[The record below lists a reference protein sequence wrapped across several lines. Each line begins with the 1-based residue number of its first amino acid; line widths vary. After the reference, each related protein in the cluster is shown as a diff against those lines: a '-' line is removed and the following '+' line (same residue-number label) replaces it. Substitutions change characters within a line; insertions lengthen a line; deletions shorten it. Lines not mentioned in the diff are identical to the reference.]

1 MMRPGLAL
9 IVPCYNE
16 AARLI
21 PQAFLDFAVSHPSVR
36 LLFVDDG
43 STDATFEILQRVQAV
58 APESIDVMR
67 LPSHQGK
74 AEAVRAGIVYGMRHE
89 AELVGF
95 WDADLSTPLQV
106 VNDFLALAKK
116 RPEMDVILGSRVML
130 MGRDIRRKAW
140 RHYVGRVFTTAVSL
154 TLDLPVYDTQCGAK
168 VFRANEAIAA
178 VFATRFRSR
187 WIFDVELLAR
197 YLALPVQ
204 PGEPPRRSRIY
215 ELAVPV
221 WHHTPGSRLRWTD
234 FVRAAFDLLSIW
246 RTRAGA
252 PRVANP
258 WPPR

>member
-1 MMRPGLAL
+1 MTRPSLAL

-21 PQAFLDFAVSHPSVR
+21 PQAFLDFAASHPSVW

-43 STDATFEILQRVQAV
+43 STDATFQILERVRLS

-74 AEAVRAGIVYGMRHE
+74 AEAVRAGIVRGMRRG
-89 AELVGF
+89 AALVGF
-95 WDADLSTPLQV
+95 WDADLSTPLRAV
-106 VNDFLALAKK
+106 DDFLALVAK
-116 RPEMDVILGSRVML
+116 RPEVEIILGSRVML

-140 RHYVGRVFTTAVSL
+140 RHYVGRVFATAVSVA
-154 TLDLPVYDTQCGAK
+154 LDLPVYDTQCGAK
-168 VFRANEAIAA
+168 VFRATEAIAA
-178 VFATRFRSR
+178 VFATPFRSR

-221 WHHTPGSRLRWTD
+221 WHHTPGSKLRWFD
-234 FVRAAFDLLSIW
+234 FLRAAVDLIGL
-246 RTRAGA
+246 RLTRGGA

-258 WPPR
+258 GPPR